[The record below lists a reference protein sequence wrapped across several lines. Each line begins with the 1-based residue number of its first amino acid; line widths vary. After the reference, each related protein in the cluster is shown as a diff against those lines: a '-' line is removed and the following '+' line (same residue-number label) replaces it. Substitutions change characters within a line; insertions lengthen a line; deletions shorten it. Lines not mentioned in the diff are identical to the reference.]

1 MFDSI
6 RLTWLWRLALLL
18 LAGLPPAT
26 GLCAESGVE
35 DKLKAGFL
43 LNFTKYTE
51 WPASDAHSHDLL
63 ICGIES
69 QSLSG
74 QLETLRGRRVAGRVI
89 RVLAPARPS
98 EWAGCQ
104 MLFIDVEARIRPET
118 VLRMLGQAPVLTVS
132 DAPGFIQAGGMIGLK
147 LRGGRI
153 RFEINQ
159 GAARE
164 SGLVLSS
171 QLLKLADT
179 VLP

>member
-6 RLTWLWRLALLL
+6 RPTWPWLLATLL
-18 LAGLPPAT
+18 LAWMLPAAPLRAD
-26 GLCAESGVE
+26 AGVE
-35 DKLKAGFL
+35 DELKAGFV

-51 WPASDAHSHDLL
+51 WPPGAANSHELL
-63 ICGIES
+63 ICGVEP

-74 QLETLRGRRVAGRVI
+74 RLESLHERRLSGRVI
-89 RVLAPARPS
+89 RVLAPSRSS
-98 EWAGCQ
+98 EWSGCQ
-104 MLFIDVEARIRPET
+104 VLFIDADAHIRPET

-132 DAPGFIQAGGMIGLK
+132 DAPGFAQAGGMIGLK
-147 LRGGRI
+147 LRAGRM

-159 GAARE
+159 GAARAA
-164 SGLVLSS
+164 GLVLSS